1 MRLGDGLLPL
11 SIRPSILAPPLDREI
26 CPRFPSLSLQR
37 ISIGPMTKKMRL
49 ERRIRRAIGGFYVA
63 TLRRLMPV
71 QGDVRYNGVIVE
83 DRRFLDD
90 KLPRYWKPSRDRDI
104 PDYEGALVEG
114 LSQVL
119 RAGDKVVV
127 VGGGLGVTV
136 VVAARIVGDEGSVV
150 CFEGSPDFARSTW
163 ETAARNDLSRWVDVK
178 CAIVGADIGVYE
190 SENGASS
197 EIFPPESLPDCDV
210 LELDC
215 EGAEILVIE
224 NMRIK
229 PRAILV
235 ETHGILGAPS
245 AAVQAALEGR
255 GYDVT
260 LIGVAEPRMAE
271 ICETNDVRVL
281 CGIVRRE

>member
-26 CPRFPSLSLQR
+26 CPRFPSHGLQR
-37 ISIGPMTKKMRL
+37 NFDYAMTKRMSL
-49 ERRIRRAIGGFYVA
+49 ERRIRRAIGRFYMA

-71 QGDVRYNGVIVE
+71 QSHVRYNGVIVE

-90 KLPRYWKPSRDRDI
+90 KLPRYWKPSRCRDM
-104 PDYEGALVEG
+104 PDYEDALVEG

-136 VVAARIVGDEGSVV
+136 AVAARIVGDQGSVV
-150 CFEGSPDFARSTW
+150 CFEGAPDFARSTW
-163 ETAARNDLSRWVDVK
+163 KTAARNDLSRRVDVK
-178 CAIVGADIGVYE
+178 CAIVGADVGVYQT
-190 SENGASS
+190 ENSASS

-224 NMRIK
+224 NMRVK

-235 ETHGILGAPS
+235 ETHGMLGAPS

-260 LIGVAEPRMAE
+260 TIGIAEPSLTE
-271 ICETNDVRVL
+271 YCESNDVRVL
-281 CGIVRRE
+281 CGIARR